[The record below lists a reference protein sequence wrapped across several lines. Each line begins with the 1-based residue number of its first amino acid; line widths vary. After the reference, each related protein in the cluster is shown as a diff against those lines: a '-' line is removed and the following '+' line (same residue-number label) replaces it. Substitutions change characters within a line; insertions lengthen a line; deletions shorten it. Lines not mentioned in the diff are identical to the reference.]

1 MKKSDEIKSK
11 IQTIK
16 TALGTTK
23 KLPENLSENV
33 LKDLPTTDKLFGKK
47 LDEFTDKRKKKIENK
62 KDIFSEL
69 IDVVETFIT
78 KNNKN
83 TVNDRYGIKTKVKN
97 IAFDSMKITANS
109 TKDIVLNNVVKVF
122 FVGEGICG
130 TNSLINI
137 NSIQLKPSEID
148 FMDVLTIDPN
158 SDSGIIIYEP
168 VSPNINKQKVNRK
181 LFDSFTSGPY
191 NFVSN
196 NNKILFTT
204 EWDSTNQT
212 YNISGLQQSGNVDVE
227 TFFLDYYSSIELPDI
242 TGITKNAILLTLQPG
257 DSVPLKF
264 KNGIN
269 NLDKLVNKL
278 FAICGNSTNRDNIKN
293 QNPVNLFSTN
303 EEDEST
309 YFDFDNTEG
318 VDFSLEDARYRSVL
332 KFVDCDNFEVPV
344 NENILEDF
352 VYFADKKNIENLIDE
367 TLDKAGDDA
376 SEQSNSNIP
385 KENFKLSLINNFI
398 LNLPKSLIMS
408 IVTPKVFL
416 PVVIIY
422 KMFKSLTS
430 QVLLIKDLMK
440 RLFKLFSAIIKDIF
454 WKFITEFWKRIKV
467 ELLKFVREIVTEI
480 IKSKY
485 ARYFTILNTIL
496 LLLKKFNVTS
506 INNCQDLFGTILSVI
521 DKTLASKS
529 NINIPGFLLGF
540 SDKLPGF
547 SKESALLNVIQR
559 FEASG
564 IPTGPIYNEENNIP
578 KIMKSFMDGFFEEL
592 DKNSFVKSSNKEVTI
607 PTPVG
612 PIKIPPGIIN
622 SAGKLF

>member
-1 MKKSDEIKSK
+1 M
-11 IQTIK
+11 
-16 TALGTTK
+16 
-23 KLPENLSENV
+23 
-33 LKDLPTTDKLFGKK
+33 
-47 LDEFTDKRKKKIENK
+47 R
-62 KDIFSEL
+62 
-69 IDVVETFIT
+69 
-78 KNNKN
+78 
-83 TVNDRYGIKTKVKN
+83 
-97 IAFDSMKITANS
+97 ITANS

>member
-130 TNSLINI
+130 ANSLINI

-158 SDSGIIIYEP
+158 SDSGKIIYEP
-168 VSPNINKQKVNRK
+168 VSPNINRQKVNRK
-181 LFDSFTSGPY
+181 LYDSFTSGTY
-191 NFVSN
+191 NFISN
-196 NNKILFTT
+196 NNKLLFTT

-293 QNPVNLFSTN
+293 QNPVNLFNTN

-332 KFVDCDNFEVPV
+332 KFVDCNNFEVPV

-367 TLDKAGDDA
+367 TLDKVGDDA

-385 KENFKLSLINNFI
+385 KENFKIPLINNFI
-398 LNLPKSLIMS
+398 LNLPKSLIMT
-408 IVTPKVFL
+408 IVTPKIFL

-440 RLFKLFSAIIKDIF
+440 RLYKLFSAIIKDIF

-496 LLLKKFNVTS
+496 LLLKKFNATS

>member
-367 TLDKAGDDA
+367 TLDKVGDDA